1 MLQNYCQT
9 NKPESGIIFGV
20 IILNINIKIILQNTQ
35 KINNLLG
42 YNSLSLGG
50 YPLTLPLYAWEQVHV
65 FALYLTAEVVTNLL

>member
-20 IILNINIKIILQNTQ
+20 IIPNINIKIILQNTQ

-50 YPLTLPLYAWEQVHV
+50 YPLTLPLYA
-65 FALYLTAEVVTNLL
+65 